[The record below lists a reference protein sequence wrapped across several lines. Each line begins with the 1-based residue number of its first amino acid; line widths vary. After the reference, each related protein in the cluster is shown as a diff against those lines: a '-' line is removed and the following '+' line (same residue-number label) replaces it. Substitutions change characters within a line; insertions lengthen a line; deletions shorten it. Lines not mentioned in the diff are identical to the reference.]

1 MIFSAM
7 TDVGKVREHNEDS
20 YLAKEYG
27 NATLLAVF
35 DGMGGAVAG
44 EEASS
49 TAKAE
54 FEAYFDAFFQ
64 TAVLPEPAALQA
76 ALASAADRANFAVY
90 TKAIENPAYKGMGT
104 TLVAALC
111 TDDKIY
117 IANVG
122 DSRAYLIDR
131 EVALQVTHDHSFVQH
146 LVDLGKLTP
155 EEART
160 NPNKNIITRAVGV
173 EPSVGVDVSVL
184 LRPQFKRKTLLLC
197 SDGLSG
203 AVEPQEMVKLRA
215 KNKAP
220 DSLVRAM
227 IDAAN
232 AAGGNDNI
240 TVIAANPA

>member
-20 YLAKEYG
+20 CLAKEYG
-27 NATLLAVF
+27 TCALFAVF
-35 DGMGGAVAG
+35 DGMGGALAG

-54 FEAYFDAFFQ
+54 FEAYFDDFFQ
-64 TAVLPEPAALQA
+64 RTVLPEPALLQA

-90 TKAIENPAYKGMGT
+90 SKAAENPAYKGMGT
-104 TLVAALC
+104 TLCAALVAS
-111 TDDKIY
+111 DKIY

-122 DSRAYLIDR
+122 DSRAYLIDG

-184 LRPQFKRKTLLLC
+184 VEPQFAGKTLLLC
-197 SDGLSG
+197 SDGLSNP
-203 AVEPQEMVKLRA
+203 VEASAMVKL
-215 KNKAP
+215 KNANPAP
-220 DSLVRAM
+220 DDLCRAM

-232 AAGGNDNI
+232 TAGGSDNI
-240 TVIAANPA
+240 TVIAANL

>member
-1 MIFSAM
+1 MNFSAM

-27 NATLLAVF
+27 DCALFAVF
-35 DGMGGAVAG
+35 DGMGGALAG

-54 FEAYFDAFFQ
+54 FEAYFDDFFEK
-64 TAVLPEPAALQA
+64 AVLPEPAVLQA

-90 TKAIENPAYKGMGT
+90 TKALENPAYKGMGT
-104 TLVAALC
+104 TLCAALC
-111 TDDKIY
+111 VGNKVY

-122 DSRAYLIDR
+122 DSRAYLIDD

-155 EEART
+155 EEARV

-173 EPSVGVDVSVL
+173 ESSVGVDVSVL
-184 LRPQFKRKTLLLC
+184 VEPQYAGKTLLLC
-197 SDGLSG
+197 SDGLSNP
-203 AVEPQEMVKLRA
+203 VEAQTMVKL
-215 KNKAP
+215 KNANKDPA
-220 DSLVRAM
+220 DLVRAM
-227 IDAAN
+227 IAAAN
-232 AAGGNDNI
+232 DAGGSDNI
-240 TVIAANPA
+240 TVIATNL